1 MNALLAMLPPGMTAI
16 DLLTALSGLTAF
28 AVFLAVW
35 QGLRARAPILARTKT
50 LLARRDELLAQY
62 LRQERRKPVES
73 AHSLMARIVQRLRL
87 LQGRKSQEMREKLAQ
102 AGLRSRESLVAF
114 LFAKLALPLAFGL
127 LALLLIKGLGMFKLS
142 PNGELLACLGA
153 VLFGSLG
160 PGIWLKNKID
170 KRYQLIRKGVP
181 DALDLLVICVEAGLS
196 LDAALG
202 RVAREFGPGA
212 PELADEFRLTSI
224 ELGFLPERRQAL
236 ENLAKRADLPAIRA
250 LVGSLQQTEK
260 YGTPL
265 AQSLRVLASE
275 FRAERMLR
283 AEEKAARLPATL
295 TVPMVVFI
303 LPTLFIVLIGPAVL
317 HVIDALGKM

>member
-1 MNALLAMLPPGMTAI
+1 MTELLAMLPAGINAI

-28 AVFLAVW
+28 VALLAVW
-35 QGLRARAPILARTKT
+35 QGLRTQAPILVRTKS
-50 LLARRDELLAQY
+50 LLARRDELLTQY
-62 LRQERRKPVES
+62 LRQERRKPVEN
-73 AHSLMARIVQRLRL
+73 AHSLMARIVQKLRL
-87 LQGRKSQEMREKLAQ
+87 LQGRKTQDMREKLAQ
-102 AGLRSRESLVAF
+102 AGLRTRESLVAF
-114 LFAKLALPLAFGL
+114 LFAKLALPLALGVV
-127 LALLLIKGLGMFKLS
+127 ALLLIKGLGMFKLS

-153 VLFGSLG
+153 VLAGAMG

-196 LDAALG
+196 LDAALA

-236 ENLAKRADLPAIRA
+236 DNLAKRADLPAIRA

-265 AQSLRVLASE
+265 AQSLRVLATE

-317 HVIDALGKM
+317 HVIDAMRKM